1 MTEYQNNMSILTKQV
16 VDKRIMGLTIEETAA
31 EVGIS
36 VEEAVIEWRNYVSSR
51 VQMPKEEQWVLH
63 LLRVENLLH
72 KANIKLE
79 SSQFLEDFEVV
90 LKILDRIE
98 ALQSLNHSRKEVAE
112 LEADKLHRLQAEQL
126 LAILETS
133 KLMMRGMIEEAFDNA
148 KTLKAAKA
156 SLLEDLGEYT
166 NKALDQLDQTAAVTE
181 MGALR

>member
-1 MTEYQNNMSILTKQV
+1 MTEYQSNMSILTKQV
-16 VDKRIMGLTIEETAA
+16 VDKRILGLTIEETAA

-36 VEEAVIEWRNYVSSR
+36 VEEAVVEWKRYVTSR
-51 VQMPKEEQWVLH
+51 TQMPKEEQWVLH

-72 KANIKLE
+72 KANLKLE
-79 SSQFLEDFEVV
+79 QSQFLEDFEVI

-133 KLMMRGMIEEAFDNA
+133 KLMMRGMIEEAFEK
-148 KTLKAAKA
+148 KTLKAAKE

-166 NKALDQLDQTAAVTE
+166 DKALEQLDQTAAVTE